1 MRRPPRKPSKQIND
15 PSEAQAILAR
25 GNLLHL
31 AMCQDGQPYVVPMHY
46 GYEQGRIYLH
56 TGVKGLKM
64 DVLAANPRVSFA
76 VCEGVELAPAE
87 QPCKWDTRYRSV
99 VGLGAASLVEN
110 PAEKLAGLK
119 AIARACGHR
128 DGEEMLEE
136 KVRMVAV
143 LRIDIDHLSGKRN

>member
-1 MRRPPRKPSKQIND
+1 MRRPPRKPSKQISD
-15 PSEAQAILAR
+15 PAEVRAILAR

-31 AMCQDGQPYVVPMHY
+31 AMCREGQPYVVPMNY

-56 TGVKGLKM
+56 TGPRGLKM
-64 DVLAANPRVSFA
+64 ELLAANPRVSFA
-76 VCEGVELAPAE
+76 VCEGVEFIPAG

-99 VGLGAASLVEN
+99 VGLGAASLVQD
-110 PAEKLAGLK
+110 PAEKLLGLR

-128 DGEEMLEE
+128 DEGEMPAE